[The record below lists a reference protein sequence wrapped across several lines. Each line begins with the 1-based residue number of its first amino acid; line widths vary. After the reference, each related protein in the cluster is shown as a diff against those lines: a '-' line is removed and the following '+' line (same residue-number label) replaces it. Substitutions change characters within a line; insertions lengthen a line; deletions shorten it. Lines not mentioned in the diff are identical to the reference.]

1 MNNYQFGNE
10 LSFVEVLKDK
20 KKYARIFSEGDKY
33 LERLLNYCFNHHLET
48 NLCCAGHSE
57 EEPMYIKFNISRN
70 SQEQIN
76 QIIGSVINNYK
87 VNIELCKRANDDYAS
102 FWIMSYYLGEGEQIF
117 NNIYYALKEGK
128 VFTKIH
134 PNFSLLLKMVKG
146 FNYSDYDLTLGT
158 KGAEKGKKWFCTLQY
173 VKMKNN
179 KILSRHDLLYK
190 EFNMTN
196 H

>member
-1 MNNYQFGNE
+1 
-10 LSFVEVLKDK
+10 
-20 KKYARIFSEGDKY
+20 
-33 LERLLNYCFNHHLET
+33 
-48 NLCCAGHSE
+48 
-57 EEPMYIKFNISRN
+57 
-70 SQEQIN
+70 
-76 QIIGSVINNYK
+76 
-87 VNIELCKRANDDYAS
+87 
-102 FWIMSYYLGEGEQIF
+102 MSYYLGEGEQIF
-117 NNIYYALKEGK
+117 NNIYYVLKEGK

-158 KGAEKGKKWFCTLQY
+158 KGAEKGKRWFCTLQY

-196 H
+196 DQPLIIKEAKNEIATKIKIKNLNR